1 MNPILSIDVFTV
13 RRVAT
18 LAAGTAA
25 LVAVLPGGVGGAQ
38 TVQSQPSLTSL
49 VARAHQLSNEI
60 DSLGQQIDGLRIQL
74 SHART
79 EAKVARQAAA
89 RDEKSVN
96 SSKAEVAALAAQSYM
111 GLGSDPTLELL
122 TSGNPNAFLNEAAT
136 VSELDNNAGLRY
148 TMLHTAQLA
157 AERANTTA
165 QQQIAEAT
173 VLQTQ
178 LDSKTSVIQQ
188 EITKIN
194 GSAMQQAMQIFD
206 ATGSYPTF
214 TLPTENT
221 IGAIA
226 LRYALTRR
234 GDAYIWGAAGPSEF
248 DCSGLVMWSFAQE
261 GIALPHYTGS
271 QWDMGTHVSRADLE
285 PGDLVFF
292 FADISHV
299 GMYVGNG
306 LMVDAPTYGQPV
318 QVQPID
324 WSAYVGAVRI
334 S

>member
-1 MNPILSIDVFTV
+1 MNPISSIDVFTV

-49 VARAHQLSNEI
+49 VAQAHQLSNEI

-79 EAKVARQAAA
+79 EAKVAKVAAA

-136 VSELDNNAGLRY
+136 VSELDNTAGLRY
-148 TMLHTAQLA
+148 TLLHTAQLA

-165 QQQIAEAT
+165 QQQIAQAT
-173 VLQTQ
+173 TLQTQ

-194 GSAMQQAMQIFD
+194 STAMQQAMQIFD
-206 ATGSYPTF
+206 TTGSYPTF

-221 IGAIA
+221 VGAIA

-234 GDAYIWGAAGPSEF
+234 GDAYVWGAAGPSEF
-248 DCSGLVMWSFAQE
+248 DCSGLVVWSFAQE
-261 GIALPHYTGS
+261 GISLPHYTGS
-271 QWDMGTHVSRADLE
+271 LWNLGMRVSQTNLE
-285 PGDLVFF
+285 PGDLMFF
-292 FADISHV
+292 FADESHV
-299 GMYVGNG
+299 GIYVGNG

-318 QVQPID
+318 QVQQID
-324 WSAYVGAVRI
+324 WSVYDGAVRI

>member
-1 MNPILSIDVFTV
+1 
-13 RRVAT
+13 VA
-18 LAAGTAA
+18 
-25 LVAVLPGGVGGAQ
+25 Q
-38 TVQSQPSLTSL
+38 
-49 VARAHQLSNEI
+49 AHQLSNEI

-79 EAKVARQAAA
+79 EAKVAKVAAA

-136 VSELDNNAGLRY
+136 VSELDNTAGLRY
-148 TMLHTAQLA
+148 TLLHTAQLA

-165 QQQIAEAT
+165 QQQIAQAT
-173 VLQTQ
+173 TLQTQ

-194 GSAMQQAMQIFD
+194 STAMQQAMQIFD
-206 ATGSYPTF
+206 TTGSYPTF

-221 IGAIA
+221 VGAIA

-234 GDAYIWGAAGPSEF
+234 GDAYVWGAAGPSEF
-248 DCSGLVMWSFAQE
+248 DCSGLVVWSFAQE
-261 GIALPHYTGS
+261 GISLPHYTGS
-271 QWDMGTHVSRADLE
+271 LWNLGMRVSQTNLE
-285 PGDLVFF
+285 PGDLMFF
-292 FADISHV
+292 FADESHV
-299 GMYVGNG
+299 GIYVGNG

-318 QVQPID
+318 QVQQID
-324 WSAYVGAVRI
+324 WSVYDGAVRI